1 MGAWSALSVSGKT
14 RHTKLD
20 SAFFGIGRSQKCWDT
35 SQKVSEKAKVP
46 RIQLIEMEVPRVE
59 HNEVSSY

>member
-35 SQKVSEKAKVP
+35 SQKVCEKAEVP
-46 RIQLIEMEVPRVE
+46 RILMDKSHV
-59 HNEVSSY
+59 